1 MAINISEMNKKEKE
15 ILIENLYDSLPA
27 TINLKN
33 LLGNEVFI
41 KWFLPRVK
49 LIKEI
54 QRWPQEKIDEI
65 VEIRLRNLLNH
76 LDNHSTFWRTYFS
89 KYVLNLKSTNIFSE
103 LLKLPVVDKTKL
115 IEWDDNVVVKDNN
128 SPTTDYYTSGTTGV
142 PLRVRIDECE
152 SIRNELVYMFEP
164 DVFKIQHVGALLRR
178 KFILLLGRR
187 VPRQYDPYSEFFPLD
202 AFSSIGDKNTR
213 QRIYNTIVENSY
225 IYLFAHSSI
234 ILELMKYVREDGT
247 KLPVIANLSGEAVS
261 FEEERF
267 IYETTGVPITFAY
280 NCKESGKI
288 GAKCPINIGAN
299 LYHIYRERVLV
310 EIVDDDGKQLENDM
324 EGNIV
329 LTVLDRT
336 AMPIIRYSSGDKGKI
351 LSKLC
356 SCGRLSPLLEL
367 QGRQNDVILL
377 PNGNT
382 FGVLLFRT
390 LFVKEIGLKNII
402 KYQIIQKKKDY
413 LEINIM
419 LRRNIGFEKI
429 KLTETV
435 MENVLSNQLKIN
447 IQEMNNIKT
456 YNSGKNKVFV
466 SLEEFEKLGIGDY
479 AI

>member
-1 MAINISEMNKKEKE
+1 MNEEEKE
-15 ILIENLYDSLPA
+15 ILTGNLLDQLPK
-27 TINLKN
+27 TVNLKN
-33 LLGNEVFI
+33 LLGNEIFI
-41 KWFLPRVK
+41 KWFLPRLK

-54 QRWPQEKIDEI
+54 QCWPQEGINEI
-65 VEIRLRNLLNH
+65 IEIRLRNLLSYLN
-76 LDNHSTFWRTYFS
+76 NNSTFWYKRFS
-89 KYVLNLKSTNIFSE
+89 EYSINLQFPDIFSE

-115 IEWDDNVVVKDNN
+115 IEWGDNMVVKDNN
-128 SPTTDYYTSGTTGV
+128 SPTADYYTSGTTGV
-142 PLRVRIDECE
+142 PLRVRIDEFE

-187 VPRQYDPYSEFFPLD
+187 VPRQYDPYSEFFPLN

-213 QRIYNTIVENSY
+213 QRIYNKIVENSY

-234 ILELMKYVREDGT
+234 ILELMKYVRKDGM
-247 KLPVIANLSGEAVS
+247 KLPIIANLSGEAVS
-261 FEEERF
+261 SEEEGF
-267 IYETTGVPITFAY
+267 IYETTRVPITFAY

-288 GAKCPINIGAN
+288 GAKCPINIGTN

-310 EIVDDDGKQLENDM
+310 EIVDDNGKQLKNDE

-336 AMPIIRYSSGDKGKI
+336 TMPIIRYSSGDKGKI

-377 PNGNT
+377 PDGNT
-382 FGVLLFRT
+382 FGVLLFRA
-390 LFVKEIGLKNII
+390 LFVKEIGLKNIV

-413 LEINIM
+413 LEINIV

-429 KLTETV
+429 KLTETI
-435 MENVLSNQLKIN
+435 MENVLHNKVKID
-447 IQEMNNIKT
+447 IKIIDHIGN
-456 YNSGKNKVFV
+456 YDSGKNKVFISLKEYEKV
-466 SLEEFEKLGIGDY
+466 SYK
-479 AI
+479 

>member
-1 MAINISEMNKKEKE
+1 MNEEEKE
-15 ILIENLYDSLPA
+15 ILTGNSRDQLPK
-27 TINLKN
+27 TVNLKN
-33 LLGNEVFI
+33 LLGNKIFI

-49 LIKEI
+49 LTKEI

-187 VPRQYDPYSEFFPLD
+187 VPRQYDPYSEFFPLN

-213 QRIYNTIVENSY
+213 QRIYNKIVENSY

-234 ILELMKYVREDGT
+234 ILELMKYVRKDGM
-247 KLPVIANLSGEAVS
+247 KLPIIANLSGEAVS
-261 FEEERF
+261 SEEEGF
-267 IYETTGVPITFAY
+267 IYETTRVPITFAY

-288 GAKCPINIGAN
+288 GAKCPINIGTN

-310 EIVDDDGKQLENDM
+310 EIVDDNGKQLKNDE

-336 AMPIIRYSSGDKGKI
+336 TMPIIRYSSGDKGKI

-356 SCGRLSPLLEL
+356 SCGRLSPLLDL
-367 QGRQNDVILL
+367 QGRQNVVILL
-377 PNGNT
+377 PDGNT
-382 FGVLLFRT
+382 FGVLLFRA
-390 LFVKEIGLKNII
+390 LFVKEIGLKNIV

-413 LEINIM
+413 LEINIV

-429 KLTETV
+429 KLTETI
-435 MENVLSNQLKIN
+435 MENVLHNKVKID
-447 IQEMNNIKT
+447 IKIIDHIGN
-456 YNSGKNKVFV
+456 YDSGKNKVFISLKEYEKV
-466 SLEEFEKLGIGDY
+466 SYK
-479 AI
+479 

>member
-1 MAINISEMNKKEKE
+1 LAINISEMNKKEKE

-288 GAKCPINIGAN
+288 GAKCSVHIGKN
-299 LYHIYRERVLV
+299 LYHIYRERVLL
-310 EIVDDDGKQLENDM
+310 EIVDDNGNQLENDK
-324 EGNIV
+324 EGNII

-336 AMPIIRYSSGDKGKI
+336 TMPIIRYLTGDRGRI
-351 LSKLC
+351 LSRQC
-356 SCGRLSPLLEL
+356 SCDRLSPLLEL
-367 QGRQNDVILL
+367 QGRNKDIILL
-377 PNGNT
+377 PNGDT
-382 FGVLLFRT
+382 FSVLLFRS
-390 LFVKEIGLKNII
+390 LFMKEIGLENIT
-402 KYQIIQKKKDY
+402 KYQIIQKTKNFIQIDFISRKNFSSDKLSIVQST
-413 LEINIM
+413 LESVLKNEI
-419 LRRNIGFEKI
+419 KI
-429 KLTETV
+429 YIREV
-435 MENVLSNQLKIN
+435 NRIEN
-447 IQEMNNIKT
+447 
-456 YNSGKNKVFV
+456 YPSGKNKVFI
-466 SLEEFEKLGIGDY
+466 SLLEIQKSQTI
-479 AI
+479 